1 MSSLESESQAEP
13 SRSGIAET
21 RSTRWARRL
30 ESWHDAESLAFDMV
44 SFPLLSVFSDV
55 ALAMASDL
63 CDGPLYQR
71 LKAQLFSACALP
83 DSRACPR

>member
-13 SRSGIAET
+13 SGSGMAEM

-30 ESWHDAESLAFDMV
+30 ESWHEAESLAFDMI
-44 SFPLLSVFSDV
+44 SFLLLNVPADV
-55 ALAMASDL
+55 ALAMACDL

-71 LKAQLFSACALP
+71 LKAQLSSACALP
-83 DSRACPR
+83 DSRACPH